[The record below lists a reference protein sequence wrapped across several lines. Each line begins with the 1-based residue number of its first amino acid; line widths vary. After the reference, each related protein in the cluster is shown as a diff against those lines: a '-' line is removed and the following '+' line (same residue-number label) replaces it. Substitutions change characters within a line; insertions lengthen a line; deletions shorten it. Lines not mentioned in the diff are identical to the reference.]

1 MMGETQPTDL
11 DWLRAWQGKASGDW
25 LALALDTLE
34 PLAPLSAQLM
44 WVAQPALGWALEP
57 QQWQSLARALETPE
71 GIETIRRLLREDA

>member
-1 MMGETQPTDL
+1 MMEEQQNTDL
-11 DWLRAWQGKASGDW
+11 DWLRGWQGKASGEW

-44 WVAQPALGWALEP
+44 YIAQPALGWALER
-57 QQWQSLARALETPE
+57 QQWQALARALETPE